1 MNKKYFLFND
11 MILPLDAGSD
21 PRLDPSFPLS
31 KEQYENL
38 TIDDLMLL
46 LREEYHSDPN
56 FCDHKPRTMQVLCAL
71 LHAKAGVNCVKV
83 HWDGYGVSSRHGSL
97 PEESMATLSAMER
110 AGKLT
115 EQVVEN
121 TVWSQLDVA

>member
-1 MNKKYFLFND
+1 MNKKHFLFND
-11 MILPLDAGSD
+11 VVLPLDAGAD

-31 KEQYENL
+31 QEQYDNL

-56 FCDHKPRTMQVLCAL
+56 ICDHKPRTLRVLCAL
-71 LHAKAGVNCVKV
+71 LHAKGGVNCVKV

-97 PEESMATLSAMER
+97 PEESMTALSSMDREGR
-110 AGKLT
+110 LT
-115 EQVVEN
+115 EQVVEDA
-121 TVWSQLDVA
+121 VWSQLDVA